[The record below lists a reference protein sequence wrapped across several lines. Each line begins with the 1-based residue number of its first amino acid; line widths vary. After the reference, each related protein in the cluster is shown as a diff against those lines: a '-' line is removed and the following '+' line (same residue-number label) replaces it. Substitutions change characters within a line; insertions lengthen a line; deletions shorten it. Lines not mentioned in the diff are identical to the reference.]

1 MISYY
6 QQLLSAADKAEL
18 PLIEAFK
25 KSGIPTSTFYRARN
39 GIDLHL
45 STAKKVEDAIR
56 NYTKKPV

>member
-1 MISYY
+1 M
-6 QQLLSAADKAEL
+6 
-18 PLIEAFK
+18 IEAFK